1 MSYQSTPYPE
11 LTWSTSRVST
21 LEKCEREYFYTYY
34 GAHNGWEE
42 STDPYTKEVYKF
54 KKMTNKDI
62 LAGNMVHEKAKDFIN
77 LVTSS
82 EDFVL
87 TPSALERHINVAI
100 FKFRNSCIQSKSYN
114 SSWDPKIKGFDML
127 NEYFYG
133 DDITKYDGEKIKGL
147 LTKCICNVALSHT
160 FEDIH
165 INKLTVLENSKE
177 DFPSFIANNTKIFA
191 LLDLLYV
198 NSDGKYVIVD
208 WKTGSEDEK
217 HRLQMLVYAR
227 YVVETYAVNVKDIV
241 CRLEYLSQGTYK
253 EYQFSYDDLSNL
265 DTIINSNVE
274 RFMDYLDD
282 TSLNKAKDITH
293 FKTTEDISGCKNCKY
308 KGLCI

>member
-11 LTWSTSRVST
+11 LIWSTSRVST

-42 STDPYTKEVYKF
+42 STDPYTKEIYKF

-62 LAGNMVHEKAKDFIN
+62 LAGNIVHEKAKDFIN
-77 LVTSS
+77 LITSC
-82 EDFVL
+82 EGFML

-100 FKFRNSCIQSKSYN
+100 FKFRNSCIKSKSYN
-114 SSWDPKIKGFDML
+114 TTWDPKIKGFDML

-133 DDITKYDGEKIKGL
+133 DDITKYDGEEIKGL
-147 LTKCICNVALSHT
+147 LTNCICNIALSHT

-177 DFPSFIANNTKIFA
+177 DFPHFLSNNIKIFA
-191 LLDLLYV
+191 LLDLLYI
-198 NSDGKYVIVD
+198 NNDGKYIIVD

-217 HRLQMLVYAR
+217 HRLQMLVYTR
-227 YVVETYAVNVKDIV
+227 YVVETYAVNVKDII
-241 CRLEYLSQGTYK
+241 CRLEYLVQGTYK
-253 EYQFSYDDLSNL
+253 EYLFSHDDLSNL

-274 RFMDYLDD
+274 KFMDYLDD

-293 FKTTEDISGCKNCKY
+293 FKTTEDISSCKNCKY